1 MEKYFKYFG
10 IPLIITL
17 LTVIVGVTTYVTKKD
32 DINPVRSNDAFD
44 SSVAVYDMADKLTE
58 SEEIALQELID
69 KMSVRAC
76 ADIAIVTL
84 DDPELGYL
92 SAVREYA
99 DQFSEE
105 MQMGYHGPG
114 TEAIVFV
121 DNWSRGGDGKIHS
134 WVSTTESGLRS
145 RLTDSDCTE
154 ILYILDEIPSDDAD
168 PYEQYY
174 KIIVELA
181 NEARPFNPP
190 FGVGIVFII
199 ALVVSAIYI
208 ALNWN
213 SKLGKVTVQAC
224 TYVKDGEVDFA
235 IKSDTFRNKTVSK
248 VKIQSSSGGSGGGG
262 GGGSHGGGGHS
273 R

>member
-17 LTVIVGVTTYVTKKD
+17 LTVIVGVGTYVAKKD
-32 DINPVRSNDAFD
+32 DVSPIRTNDAFD

-134 WVSTTESGLRS
+134 WISTTESGLRS

-174 KIIVELA
+174 KIIEEIA
-181 NEARPFNPP
+181 DEARPFNTP

-248 VKIQSSSGGSGGGG
+248 VKIQSSSGGGGGG

>member
-1 MEKYFKYFG
+1 MEKYFKYFT

-44 SSVAVYDMADKLTE
+44 NSVAVYDMAGKLSE
-58 SEEIALQELID
+58 SEEAALQALID
-69 KMSVRAC
+69 EMSVRAC

-84 DDPELGYL
+84 DEPELGYA

-99 DQFSEE
+99 DQFTEE

-134 WVSTTESGLRS
+134 WISTTEAGLRD
-145 RLTDSDCTE
+145 RLTDSECTE
-154 ILYILDEIPSDDAD
+154 ILNILDEIPSDDAD

-174 KIIVELA
+174 KIVVELA

-224 TYVKDGEVDFA
+224 TYVKDGEVDFR

>member
-17 LTVIVGVTTYVTKKD
+17 LTVIVGVGTYVAKKD
-32 DINPVRSNDAFD
+32 DVSTIRTNDAFD
-44 SSVAVYDMADKLTE
+44 SSIAVYDMADKLTE

-134 WVSTTESGLRS
+134 WVSTTESDLRS

-181 NEARPFNPP
+181 GEARPFNPP

-224 TYVKDGEVDFA
+224 TYVKDGEIDFA

-248 VKIQSSSGGSGGGG
+248 VKIQSSSGGGGGG